1 MIADL
6 ARFFHTSITD
16 LLAMDW
22 AEIAAWHA
30 EADRIGSE
38 ELKALQ
44 LWRN

>member
-6 ARFFHTSITD
+6 ARFFHTSIAD

-22 AEIAAWHA
+22 GEIAAWHA